1 MTNRARARVLHL
13 IPSMAGG
20 GAEKQLTLLAASLP
34 AHGWDVEVG
43 ILERGVHL
51 VQLERSGARLHC
63 IPSRHAYDPMIPF
76 RLGGLMRRVKPD
88 IVQTWLPQMDIA
100 AGVAALTQ
108 RIPWI
113 VSERVTQPLP
123 PSFKRTLRDA
133 ITSRATA
140 VISNSEEGLRRWRVR
155 HPSMAQF
162 HVPNAV
168 ALDELDRIGEAD
180 LSRFRVTPRSRIVLA
195 VGRLV
200 LQKNMEALR
209 AAMLLVVRE
218 IDAVALICG
227 IGPLREVL
235 LERIRRDEL
244 TDRVLLPGFVP
255 EIAGWMKAA
264 DVLVSVSHFEGRPNV
279 VIEAMACGTPLVVS
293 DIPEHRE
300 ILDPASALLV
310 DQTDPHDIANA
321 ILTALHEPDAARARA
336 AVARDAVQEWTPDA
350 IAAEYARIY
359 TKLARRD

>member
-1 MTNRARARVLHL
+1 
-13 IPSMAGG
+13 
-20 GAEKQLTLLAASLP
+20 
-34 AHGWDVEVG
+34 
-43 ILERGVHL
+43 
-51 VQLERSGARLHC
+51 
-63 IPSRHAYDPMIPF
+63 
-76 RLGGLMRRVKPD
+76 MRRVKPH
-88 IVQTWLPQMDIA
+88 IVQTWLPQMDVA
-100 AGVAALTQ
+100 AGVVALTQ

-123 PSFKRTLRDA
+123 PSIKRRLRDA

-140 VISNSEEGLRRWRVR
+140 VVSNSEEGLRAWQVR
-155 HPSMAQF
+155 YPSMAHF
-162 HVPNAV
+162 HVPNAI
-168 ALDELDRIGEAD
+168 ALDEIDRIGAAD
-180 LSRFRVTPRSRIVLA
+180 LSRFRVTSRSRVVLA

-209 AAMLLVVRE
+209 AAMLLVTRE

-235 LERIRRDEL
+235 LERIHRDEL

-264 DVLVSVSHFEGRPNV
+264 DVLVSVSHFEGRPNA

-300 ILDPASALLV
+300 ILDSTSALLV

-321 ILTALHEPDAARARA
+321 ILAVLHDSDAARARA
-336 AVARDAVQEWTPDA
+336 AVACKAVKEWTPDA

-359 TKLARRD
+359 AKVARRD